1 MRLGHIRLA
10 ARAGRRST
18 KAGEWLDRGNGNLR
32 TQIESFHLDDVA
44 RGRAID
50 PEALAFE
57 RRMAFLVDELYD
69 EDGSALEAAAA
80 RWEIA
85 QRPDRAAFIRALG
98 WPSNDLTTHRCRDRP
113 S

>member
-1 MRLGHIRLA
+1 M
-10 ARAGRRST
+10 AGPR
-18 KAGEWLDRGNGNLR
+18 EWKPPDADRV
-32 TQIESFHLDDVA
+32 FPPDDVA

-98 WPSNDLTTHRCRDRP
+98 VAEQRP
-113 S
+113 HNP

>member
-1 MRLGHIRLA
+1 
-10 ARAGRRST
+10 
-18 KAGEWLDRGNGNLR
+18 
-32 TQIESFHLDDVA
+32 
-44 RGRAID
+44 
-50 PEALAFE
+50 
-57 RRMAFLVDELYD
+57 MAFLVDELYD